1 MLKLSSV
8 GNSCTVSSVRL
19 QVPAA
24 PQQRPCL
31 SAHPAASKSC
41 HKGHRGSETL
51 RRELRSVLNKYAF
64 WVGKHRTTWGASCK
78 LFSRKGRFIPSGSST
93 GTQAWQPFST
103 RRADVP
109 RSRKLKWGGCEAPG
123 SPSWRKAKVAAPAAV
138 WHRGLISFPCPLP
151 LHSWQRE
158 LIKIRN
164 HLVMWTNSLQCF
176 RCFQKGSGST
186 ADAMVKSVPSELGT
200 YTTCSERKEQRKN
213 PLAQATMQQCKL
225 LPRLNAKRTQT
236 SPGQKDV
243 TGREQNTAAAPSS
256 AALPSMGTFQSSSA
270 WICTTHPALAS
281 CWHRAGSV
289 HQTTRAPKGPIL
301 PLLGP
306 GKTHCPPHEAPVCTA
321 WQLQC
326 KLIPH
331 SKQIKKMPHTTQQ
344 QAWALLWEE
353 SAPER
358 WGRRLWGICISLYLW
373 QTALLA
379 CRIPGKA
386 VLLQEDLWGHSPS
399 GSHKAVPPPFTLGF
413 PISDCMK
420 IHWRNNRATR
430 IFRGTRPPPATSP
443 GEPVGKVRASKL
455 YKPGWERQ
463 MNTRRQWNPAADSN
477 SCSTFKNAK
486 N

>member
-1 MLKLSSV
+1 MPKLSSV

-24 PQQRPCL
+24 PQQWPCL
-31 SAHPAASKSC
+31 SAHPGASKSC

-51 RRELRSVLNKYAF
+51 RRELRSVPDKYAF

-78 LFSRKGRFIPSGSST
+78 LFSRKGRFIPSRSST

-138 WHRGLISFPCPLP
+138 WHWGLISFPCPLP

-164 HLVMWTNSLQCF
+164 HLVIWTNSLQCF

-213 PLAQATMQQCKL
+213 PLAQATVQQCKL
-225 LPRLNAKRTQT
+225 LPRLNAKGTQT

-270 WICTTHPALAS
+270 WICTTRPALAS
-281 CWHRAGSV
+281 CWHRAGFV

-306 GKTHCPPHEAPVCTA
+306 GKTHTKH
-321 WQLQC
+321 LY
-326 KLIPH
+326 
-331 SKQIKKMPHTTQQ
+331 
-344 QAWALLWEE
+344 ALLGSC
-353 SAPER
+353 SANWSPTQNKSRKRHTPRSSKPELCSER
-358 WGRRLWGICISLYLW
+358 SLHQKDGEGGCGVFAYHCIFGRRLFWPAGFLGRQCPAGGPVGTQPLRKP
-373 QTALLA
+373 QG
-379 CRIPGKA
+379 R
-386 VLLQEDLWGHSPS
+386 SPS
-399 GSHKAVPPPFTLGF
+399 LHAGLSNQWLHEDTLEEQQ
-413 PISDCMK
+413 S
-420 IHWRNNRATR
+420 
-430 IFRGTRPPPATSP
+430 
-443 GEPVGKVRASKL
+443 
-455 YKPGWERQ
+455 
-463 MNTRRQWNPAADSN
+463 NPYL
-477 SCSTFKNAK
+477 
-486 N
+486 